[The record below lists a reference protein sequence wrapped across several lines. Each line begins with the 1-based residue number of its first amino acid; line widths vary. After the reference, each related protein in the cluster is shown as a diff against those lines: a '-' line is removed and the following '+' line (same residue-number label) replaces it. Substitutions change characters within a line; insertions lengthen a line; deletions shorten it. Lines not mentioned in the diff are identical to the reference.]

1 MPTAV
6 QQRLLK
12 QLQNVTAD
20 LDHVTGSV
28 SDRQLMRDLDTT
40 ARLLQDQARE
50 IGIPPRWIAFVR
62 AQGNAGHRW
71 SDGQQLPASTA
82 EAREH
87 QLARLHTQVDQL
99 YEMAAL
105 RRTYRERG
113 NRITPLAAERFSEHQ
128 RLQWL
133 RITMVSRALNVTRG
147 EVGTRWS
154 GDPQRWTALL
164 EATRALTPS
173 ELSKRWKSYTT
184 ATAVVHARL
193 RESTLRTAGLDSF
206 GAVSPPRPHEL
217 HRTAATVWRAM
228 SEIDSPPS
236 ADVPATNAS
245 DPGAQIT
252 AAVEAAAPEPSLA
265 DEPDTDDPAPA
276 SVPQIAAP
284 QRELE
289 L

>member
-1 MPTAV
+1 MPTVV

-20 LDHVTGSV
+20 LDNVTGSAA
-28 SDRQLMRDLDTT
+28 DRQMMRDLVTT

-62 AQGNAGHRW
+62 TQGNAGLRW

-82 EAREH
+82 ETREQ
-87 QLARLHTQVDQL
+87 QLARLHIHVDQL

-105 RRTYRERG
+105 RRIYRERG
-113 NRITPLAAERFSEHQ
+113 NPITPLAAERFSEHQ

-133 RITMVSRALNVTRG
+133 RVTMVSRALNVTRG

-164 EATRALTPS
+164 EAARALTPS
-173 ELSKRWKSYTT
+173 ELFTRWKSYTT
-184 ATAVVHARL
+184 ATAVAHARL
-193 RESTLRTAGLDSF
+193 REATLRAAGLDPLR
-206 GAVSPPRPHEL
+206 AVAPPRPHEL
-217 HRTAATVWRAM
+217 HLAAETAWRGTRASDSAQGAEIPATAAG
-228 SEIDSPPS
+228 
-236 ADVPATNAS
+236 
-245 DPGAQIT
+245 DPGVQIA
-252 AAVEAAAPEPSLA
+252 AAVEAATPEQNFA
-265 DEPDTDDPAPA
+265 DEPDADSATAP
-276 SVPQIAAP
+276 VPEIAQP
-284 QRELE
+284 QREVE